1 MALSTIKRP
10 MLQSYLFTKDFD
22 NNSTSFTL
30 KFAFEFRRLLISGER
45 FGNNLILN
53 FKKNGELKGTF
64 IFNPS
69 NDNAYYSKL
78 CYLSEPAYG
87 EYEVE
92 VSWSTSWSQNK
103 GTLNF
108 IGLNY

>member
-1 MALSTIKRP
+1 
-10 MLQSYLFTKDFD
+10 MLQSYLFSKDFD
-22 NNSTSFTL
+22 NDSTSFTL
-30 KFAFEFRRLLISGER
+30 KFAFEFQKLLISGSR

-53 FKKNGELKGTF
+53 FKKNGESKGTF
-64 IFNPS
+64 IFNPPF
-69 NDNAYYSKL
+69 DNAYYSKL
-78 CYLSEPAYG
+78 CYISEPVYG

-92 VSWSTSWSQNK
+92 VSWSTSWNQNK